1 MSVKYE
7 TIVVGLGAMG
17 SAALYQLAG
26 KGVKVLGIDRLSPPH
41 TMGSTHGDT
50 RITRQAIGEGAHYTP
65 LSLRSYELIRE
76 LETRTKTALL
86 QVTGG
91 LIISNTT
98 HAGAINHIE
107 DFFGNT
113 VAAAEKHGIRH
124 EILDAPAMRTRFPQF
139 NVADDEVGYYEYE
152 AAILRPEA
160 VVKAQLELAGETGAD
175 IHTNETF
182 LGFEETSEGVI
193 VCTDKGTYKAANLSL
208 SVGPWV
214 PQVMPQYA
222 SLFEVHR
229 QIQYWFDVS
238 TNYES
243 FTPGTFPI
251 FIWQLKGRE
260 SGMYGF
266 PAVDGKNGGFKVGCE
281 EYNTVVTPET
291 IDRTA
296 SKEEIERVY
305 EYNIKPFF
313 PMANDCCLK
322 TAVCMYTVTADSA
335 FVIDFLPGSKRIVLC
350 SPCSGHGFKHAA
362 AIGESVAQM
371 LMDGETELDLSPF
384 KLRCTA

>member
-1 MSVKYE
+1 MEDKYQ

-17 SAALYQLAG
+17 SAALYQLAD

-41 TMGSTHGDT
+41 TMGSSHGDT

-65 LSLRSYELIRE
+65 LSLRSYELFRQVE
-76 LETRTKTALL
+76 KRTSTNLL

-91 LIISNTT
+91 LIISNTSS
-98 HAGAINHIE
+98 AGAINHID

-113 VAAAEKHGIRH
+113 VAAAEKHGIEH
-124 EILDAPAMRTRFPQF
+124 EILDATAMRAKFPQF

-160 VVKAQLELAGETGAD
+160 IVKAQLELARESGAV

-182 LGFEETSEGVI
+182 VDFEETSDGVI
-193 VCTDKGTYKAANLSL
+193 VRTDKETYKAANLSL

-214 PQVMPQYA
+214 PQILPRHA
-222 SLFEVHR
+222 SLFAVHR

-238 TNYES
+238 NDYER
-243 FTPGTFPI
+243 FKPGTFPI

-266 PAVDGKNGGFKVGCE
+266 PAVDGRDGGFKVGCE
-281 EYNTVVTPET
+281 EYNTIVTPET

-313 PMANDCCLK
+313 PTANDRCLK

-335 FVIDFLPGSKRIVLC
+335 FVIDFLPGSKRVILC
-350 SPCSGHGFKHAA
+350 SPCSGHGFKHSA

-371 LMDGETELDLSPF
+371 LMDGQAKLDLNAF
-384 KLRCTA
+384 KLRSTV